1 MDEALAQIIKSIN
14 ELGTNCSGNDRVDV
28 VTVTV
33 SAMWDSCLKDMLE
46 PEHWAGL
53 SGECAITHWR
63 QEIEAMWG

>member
-33 SAMWDSCLKDMLE
+33 SAIVVKCFSLYSALALE
-46 PEHWAGL
+46 M
-53 SGECAITHWR
+53 I
-63 QEIEAMWG
+63 